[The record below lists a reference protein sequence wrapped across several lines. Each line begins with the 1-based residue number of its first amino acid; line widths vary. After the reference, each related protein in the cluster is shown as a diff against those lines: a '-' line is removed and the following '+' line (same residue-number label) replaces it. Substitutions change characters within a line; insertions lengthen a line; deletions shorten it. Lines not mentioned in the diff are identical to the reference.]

1 MTKKQYLYSNLFA
14 WSLVLFLIA
23 NHIFGW
29 TIPSQ
34 DPPGGNIVLETGA
47 TPAGSTGYIQ
57 FNDSGNLGADS
68 NLFWDNTNKYLGIGT
83 MSPGAKLDLNLSSG
97 IGFQVKYIGVSS
109 GAYKKSVILLH
120 EIYDDTA
127 IGGNNVVGK
136 IFASRGSAGAFNRKS
151 FADVVSGSAYTNT
164 FATVQSTG
172 EEWILKTCYYN
183 GKKYIALDVPFNNAQ
198 YSEGF
203 FFEGF
208 YKSTGESL
216 LLVDYYCTNTDSCG
230 GPVLNSEINNSLTD
244 YTEKRNLWFSGNI
257 IASTPTADNHVA
269 TKAYV
274 DSVVVLDDF
283 TCGDNVTFVYNGKR
297 VTYGTIESQGKCWM
311 DRNLGALRV
320 ATAYD
325 DSLAYGDLFQWG
337 RLDDGHQIR
346 TRGTTSTLSSTDDPG
361 HSNFITNGS
370 SPYDWRSSR
379 NDNLWQGV
387 SGTNNPCP
395 SGWRIPTSAEWQNEY
410 ASWSQQNYSGA
421 FASPLKLTAGG
432 SRAQTGTIQKV
443 GLECNYWTSTRDG
456 SYSKRLVVSS
466 SAVNLYGRQRAT
478 SGSVRCLKD

>member
-1 MTKKQYLYSNLFA
+1 MNKKQYLYSNLFA
-14 WSLVLFLIA
+14 WGLVLFLIT
-23 NHIFGW
+23 NYIFGW

-34 DPPGGNIVLETGA
+34 DPPGGNVVLETGA

-57 FNDSGNLGADS
+57 FNDNGNLGADS

-274 DSVVVLDDF
+274 DSSGIPSGMVAMFTGSCPTGWTRFSALD
-283 TCGDNVTFVYNGKR
+283 GKFAR
-297 VTYGTIESQGKCWM
+297 GASSYGATGGSETHSHSTNYSTQKYSSGTYYA
-311 DRNLGALRV
+311 GAVR
-320 ATAYD
+320 
-325 DSLAYGDLFQWG
+325 SG
-337 RLDDGHQIR
+337 
-346 TRGTTSTLSSTDDPG
+346 TLSV
-361 HSNFITNGS
+361 
-370 SPYDWRSSR
+370 Y
-379 NDNLWQGV
+379 
-387 SGTNNPCP
+387 
-395 SGWRIPTSAEWQNEY
+395 
-410 ASWSQQNYSGA
+410 
-421 FASPLKLTAGG
+421 
-432 SRAQTGTIQKV
+432 
-443 GLECNYWTSTRDG
+443 
-456 SYSKRLVVSS
+456 SS
-466 SAVNLYGRQRAT
+466 SHLPPYLDVIWCQKN
-478 SGSVRCLKD
+478 